1 MKMVARLSAWCNG
14 NFRRRGGTPT
24 GVRRNRARPGRLSR
38 RLAYNGGSDIFGSR
52 MRFAMTLRATAV
64 LGVALAAAIL
74 LTGCYYP
81 PPQPAYTYYPPGCVP
96 NGQPPANPPTD
107 SSSATPAPAPPP
119 CQLVPSYGY
128 AYPGY
133 AYPYYPYYPGYYAYP
148 GYAYPPVSVG
158 VGARFR
164 L

>member
-1 MKMVARLSAWCNG
+1 
-14 NFRRRGGTPT
+14 
-24 GVRRNRARPGRLSR
+24 
-38 RLAYNGGSDIFGSR
+38 
-52 MRFAMTLRATAV
+52 MTLRATAALAV
-64 LGVALAAAIL
+64 GLAAATL

-81 PPQPAYTYYPPGCVP
+81 QPQPAYSYYPPGCVP
-96 NGQPPANPPTD
+96 NGQPPGNPPAG
-107 SSSATPAPAPPP
+107 SSESSQAPAAPP

-133 AYPYYPYYPGYYAYP
+133 AYPYYYPYYPGYYGYP

-158 VGARFR
+158 VGVGARFR

>member
-1 MKMVARLSAWCNG
+1 M
-14 NFRRRGGTPT
+14 
-24 GVRRNRARPGRLSR
+24 
-38 RLAYNGGSDIFGSR
+38 
-52 MRFAMTLRATAV
+52 
-64 LGVALAAAIL
+64 
-74 LTGCYYP
+74 
-81 PPQPAYTYYPPGCVP
+81 
-96 NGQPPANPPTD
+96 
-107 SSSATPAPAPPP
+107 
-119 CQLVPSYGY
+119 PSYGY

>member
-1 MKMVARLSAWCNG
+1 
-14 NFRRRGGTPT
+14 
-24 GVRRNRARPGRLSR
+24 
-38 RLAYNGGSDIFGSR
+38 
-52 MRFAMTLRATAV
+52 MTLRATAV
-64 LGVALAAAIL
+64 LAIALAAATL

-81 PPQPAYTYYPPGCVP
+81 APQPTYSYYPPGCVP
-96 NGQPPANPPTD
+96 NGQPPANPPAD
-107 SSSATPAPAPPP
+107 SSETTPAPTAPP

-128 AYPGY
+128 AYPY
-133 AYPYYPYYPGYYAYP
+133 YPYYPYYGYPGYYAYP